1 MEKRTSALYWKR
13 SDAVILFSAAETF
26 QPQAGPG
33 GRGAAAEE
41 LFGVC
46 AGEKWPVI

>member
-13 SDAVILFSAAETF
+13 SDAVILFFAKETF
-26 QPQAGPG
+26 RTQAAPG
-33 GRGAAAEE
+33 GKGAAAEE

-46 AGEKWPVI
+46 AGVI